1 MKQLITLTLLLLAL
15 GCRAYGQYVPLGA
28 ISSWTEGYVI
38 TAANDTIAGQIRI
51 PMLINDAPASAV
63 IKTHEGQKQTIKA
76 ENLLQIAQRIPDF
89 AYATGH
95 IPRERQYIFFD
106 KVPNPRRNQKP
117 MLLER
122 LSQPGKVVLYFDAN
136 GWKKTT
142 DLTFGALTVTL
153 DHKDF
158 SFVAV
163 KDGQTASILKKSNLN
178 EQIGS
183 LFGDCPIFI
192 NQLTTSET
200 PEWKHLDRILALYN
214 QSCVVG
220 TAAR

>member
-15 GCRAYGQYVPLGA
+15 GSRAYGQYAPLGA
-28 ISSWTEGYVI
+28 ISSWTDGYVI
-38 TAANDTIAGQIRI
+38 TTANDTITGQIRI
-51 PMLINDAPASAV
+51 PTLINDAPASAV
-63 IKTHEGQKQTIKA
+63 IKTPDGRKQTVKA
-76 ENLLQIAQRIPDF
+76 EDLLQIAQRIPDY
-89 AYATGH
+89 AYATGS

-106 KVPNPRRNQKP
+106 KVPNPRRHQKP

-163 KDGQTASILKKSNLN
+163 KDGKTASILKKSNLS
-178 EQIGS
+178 EQTGA
-183 LFGDCPIFI
+183 LFGDCPVFI
-192 NQLTTSET
+192 SQLNGPDSIA
-200 PEWKHLDRILALYN
+200 WKHLDRILTLYH
-214 QSCVVG
+214 QSCVIGPV
-220 TAAR
+220 TR

>member
-1 MKQLITLTLLLLAL
+1 MKRPINLFLLLFLLA
-15 GCRAYGQYVPLGA
+15 GRTYGQYVPLGA
-28 ISSWTEGYVI
+28 ISSWTDGYVI
-38 TAANDTIAGQIRI
+38 TTANDTIAGQIRI
-51 PMLINDAPASAV
+51 PMLVNDAPASAV
-63 IKTHEGQKQTIKA
+63 IKTRDGQKQTIKA
-76 ENLLQIAQRIPDF
+76 ADLVQIAQRIPDY
-89 AYATGH
+89 AYSTGH
-95 IPRERQYIFFD
+95 IPRDRQYIFFD

-122 LSQPGKVVLYFDAN
+122 LSHPGKVVLYFDAN

-163 KDGQTASILKKSNLN
+163 KDGQTASLLKKSNLN

-192 NQLTTSET
+192 NQLTTSEA
-200 PEWKHLDRILALYN
+200 PEWKHLDRILSLYN